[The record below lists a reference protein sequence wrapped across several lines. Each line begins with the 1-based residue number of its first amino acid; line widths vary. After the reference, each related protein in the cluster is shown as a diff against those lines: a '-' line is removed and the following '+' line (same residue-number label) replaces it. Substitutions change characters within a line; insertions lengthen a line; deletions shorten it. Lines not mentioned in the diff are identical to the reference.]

1 MRFKYLPLIYTIF
14 ALIVSL
20 IPYLAQ
26 GYPLSDDSI
35 HGLIR
40 VKEYQLALANR
51 QFPPYWAE
59 NLYGGFG
66 SPIFLFYAPLYMF
79 VAAIFYAL
87 TGSIIAGS
95 MGTMCFFTVVS
106 ALGIYLL
113 VKETLGEKSSV
124 NDCAARVAVYF
135 FVLNPY
141 LIGDKFIRIA
151 NSEFAALC
159 LAPISLYGLIKIKKE
174 PLKGSLLL
182 AAGLALVILAHNLTS
197 LTIMAMLLGV
207 VPILYWDRP
216 WKKTWPFILG
226 GVILG
231 LLLSA
236 FFWAPALYYK
246 DLVHVEQLLAGG
258 TDFHHHFKSVQT
270 FFTSSSNISMGL
282 LNLLVIIYAIM
293 ILWLTWN
300 QEKSAIL
307 KLILC
312 NLLFAFLLIFLQSE
326 TSLPLWE
333 KIKYLS
339 FFQFPWRMMG
349 PLALIISVLA
359 GLLLPIYCKKRHITS
374 YVKLEFIILLL
385 CIINTLP
392 LLTAKLSVSE
402 SLNSRLT
409 SIISGNDIKKI
420 IFTTTEADEYLPKTA
435 IMKLKH
441 YGQENRSLLLDQGLY
456 STINVEKETGT
467 EINFNIKT
475 PAPLLIEIKRWSFP
489 GWQCEI
495 NHSACLTNISSNG
508 LIQVQTIAGDNNI
521 HLTLNPPFIRKI
533 LTRISFAALLIL
545 AVLMSVQL
553 KNHIKNILLKR
564 PALTAPL

>member
-1 MRFKYLPLIYTIF
+1 MPLKQSPLIYTIF

-26 GYPLSDDSI
+26 GHPLSDDSI

-59 NLYGGFG
+59 DLYGGFG
-66 SPIFLFYAPLYMF
+66 SPIFLFYAPFYMF

-95 MGTMCFFTVVS
+95 MGAMCFFTVVS
-106 ALGIYLL
+106 AIGIYLL
-113 VKETLGEKSSV
+113 VQETLGGKSSV
-124 NDCAARVAVYF
+124 NNCAARVAVYF
-135 FVLNPY
+135 FILNPY

-174 PLKGSLLL
+174 PLYGSLLL

-197 LTIMAMLLGV
+197 LTIIVMLLGIA
-207 VPILYWDRP
+207 PILYWDSP

-226 GVILG
+226 GLILG

-236 FFWAPALYYK
+236 FFWMPALYYK
-246 DLVHVEQLLAGG
+246 DLVHVEQLTFGE
-258 TDFHHHFKSVQT
+258 TDFHHHFKPVQT
-270 FFTSSSNISMGL
+270 FFTSSSNISMGF
-282 LNLLVIIYAIM
+282 LNLVVIIFALLIFW
-293 ILWLTWN
+293 ITWN

-312 NLLFAFLLIFLQSE
+312 NLLFAFLLIFLQFES
-326 TSLPLWE
+326 SLPLWE
-333 KIKYLS
+333 NITYLS
-339 FFQFPWRMMG
+339 LFQFPWRMMG

-359 GLLLPIYCKKRHITS
+359 GLLLPIYCKKRNITT
-374 YVKLEFIILLL
+374 YGKLEFIILSL
-385 CIINTLP
+385 CVINTLP
-392 LLTAKLSVSE
+392 LLTTKLSVSE
-402 SLNSRLT
+402 NLNSRLT
-409 SIISGNDIKKI
+409 SVISGNDIKRI

-441 YGQENRSLLLDQGLY
+441 YGQENRSLLIDQGLF
-456 STINVEKETGT
+456 SMINVEKETGT
-467 EINFNIKT
+467 EIKFNIKT
-475 PAPLLIEIKRWSFP
+475 STPLSIEIKRWFFP
-489 GWQCEI
+489 GWQCVI
-495 NHSACLTNISSNG
+495 NNSACEIDISSNG
-508 LIQVQTIAGDNNI
+508 LILVQTIAGNNDI

-533 LTRISFAALLIL
+533 LTRISFAALLIW

-553 KNHIKNILLKR
+553 KKGAWLEQRTISDNF
-564 PALTAPL
+564 